1 MKNIKDNKR
10 VNRLLSIFLY
20 FFHIFLYFFICF
32 SKHLTVK
39 SILMKYNTSN
49 NTSLNIRSSS
59 QKELSKGDINMKKSN
74 IISVSFKNSIADL
87 QIYQWLLQK
96 SSYSGYIKDLLKREM
111 EKEKLE
117 NGKR

>member
-1 MKNIKDNKR
+1 
-10 VNRLLSIFLY
+10 
-20 FFHIFLYFFICF
+20 
-32 SKHLTVK
+32 
-39 SILMKYNTSN
+39 
-49 NTSLNIRSSS
+49 
-59 QKELSKGDINMKKSN
+59 MKKSN

-117 NGKR
+117 NAKR